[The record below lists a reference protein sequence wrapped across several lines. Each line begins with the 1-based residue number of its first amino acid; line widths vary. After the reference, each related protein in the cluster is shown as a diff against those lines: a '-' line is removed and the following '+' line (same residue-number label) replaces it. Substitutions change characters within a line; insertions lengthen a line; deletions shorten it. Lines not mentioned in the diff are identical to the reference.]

1 MREALRR
8 HRFALIF
15 VAVLVGVVFLPA
27 LAKREV
33 FTVRDHTDYFQPL
46 RYFTAIHIRDFVL
59 PHWNPYSA
67 SGEPWL
73 ANPQTGAF
81 YPPTWLFIA
90 LPFEAAYMLHLA
102 LHLIILGW
110 GAYLLFARR
119 VAPGAALAGA
129 VAIVFSGPTLS
140 LLDISNNLAAFSWIP
155 WVIWAAVAGR
165 SPAVGGCF
173 LALSFLGG
181 EPYFAAVAAVMYA
194 VVTWSAG
201 DPAREKWSAGDPARE
216 EWSAGDPAR
225 EHEQAGEVARPP
237 LVVPY
242 AERLRRILLAGVIA
256 AGLSA
261 IQLLP
266 FLEMVRGSDRA
277 SGLTAAE
284 IFSES
289 MAPRDWIRLAV
300 PPHLNRAGFDPA
312 LSQHFIPIVYVGIP
326 IALLAACAWIFVRR
340 RDVLAWTA
348 LLIVSAV
355 IATGSHL
362 PSAALIEQSP
372 LTLFRY
378 PSRMVPFAALAI
390 VALAVL
396 GWDRFRPKRR
406 WADLVLVA
414 ILLVDLIPR
423 AMPLLVTAPFTPSA
437 TLYPVEAGRRA
448 KLIRIHDRPIVDRK
462 AWIAGYANLYH
473 RRFDASTAA
482 PVVSRRYLDIH
493 DATLTGRRSDLL
505 SLLSVG
511 FVLSD
516 RYVGP
521 PLEPIAAVRGVTMY
535 LNPAAPPMATFLAGW
550 SSFGTPEE
558 ATKALLMNVSST
570 AVPVAGAP
578 ATPPFDPGAAPST
591 IEALT
596 VGTRNAR
603 VVVNAARDGIVM
615 LSQQDAPG
623 WRVYVDGEEKE
634 KLLAGGIFRAVAVPR
649 GRHEV
654 MWEWNPR
661 SLRTGMVITIMT
673 IVTLQGRSFVK
684 RFARRKFSS

>member
-1 MREALRR
+1 MREAVRR

-15 VAVLVGVVFLPA
+15 VAVVVAVLFLPP
-27 LAKREV
+27 LVRREV
-33 FTVRDHTDYFQPL
+33 FTVRDHSDYFQPL
-46 RYFTAIHIRDFVL
+46 RYFTAAHIREFVL

-73 ANPQTGAF
+73 ANPQTGVF

-90 LPFEAAYMLHLA
+90 LPFETAYMLYLA

-119 VAPGAALAGA
+119 VEPGAALAGA

-155 WVIWAAVAGR
+155 WVIWAAAAGR
-165 SPAVGGCF
+165 SPALGGWF

-181 EPYFAAVAAVMYA
+181 EPYFAALAAVMYA
-194 VVTWSAG
+194 VVTLFVGRPHTAADGAPTHGGKLVNPSPGSPQRLKHILMAG
-201 DPAREKWSAGDPARE
+201 G
-216 EWSAGDPAR
+216 
-225 EHEQAGEVARPP
+225 
-237 LVVPY
+237 
-242 AERLRRILLAGVIA
+242 IA

-261 IQLLP
+261 IQLVP

-289 MAPRDWIRLAV
+289 MAPRDWPRLAV

-312 LSQHFIPIVYVGIP
+312 LSQHFIPMVYVGIP
-326 IALLAACAWIFVRR
+326 IAILAVCAWIFVRR
-340 RDVLAWTA
+340 KDVVGWTT
-348 LLIVSAV
+348 LLIVSV
-355 IATGSHL
+355 IIATGSHL
-362 PSAALIEQSP
+362 PTAALFERSP

-390 VALAVL
+390 AALAVL
-396 GWDRFRPKRR
+396 AWDRVRPKRR

-414 ILLVDLIPR
+414 ILLFDLIPR
-423 AMPLLVTAPFTPSA
+423 AMPLLATAPFRPSA
-437 TLYPVEAGRRA
+437 TLYPVEAGRSA
-448 KLIRIHDRPIVDRK
+448 KIIRIHDRPIVDRK
-462 AWIAGYANLYH
+462 AWIAGYGNLYH

-493 DATLTGRRSDLL
+493 DATLTGRRFDLL
-505 SLLSVG
+505 SLLAVG

-521 PLEPIAAVRGVTMY
+521 PLAPVAVVRGVTVY
-535 LNPAAPPMATFLAGW
+535 VNPGAPPMATFLAGW
-550 SSFGTPEE
+550 RPFATAEE
-558 ATKALLMNVSST
+558 AANALLTNVSSD

-578 ATPPFDPGAAPST
+578 PPPSYEPGAAPST
-591 IEALT
+591 IETL
-596 VGTRNAR
+596 GLSTRHAR
-603 VVVNAARDGIVM
+603 VIVNAMRDGMVM

-623 WRVYVDGEEKE
+623 WRVYVDGVEKE

-654 MWEWNPR
+654 MWEWDPR

-673 IVTLQGRSFVK
+673 LVTLQRRSFVK

>member
-1 MREALRR
+1 MRDVRR

-15 VAVLVGVVFLPA
+15 VAVLVAVLFLPA
-27 LAKREV
+27 LLKREV

-73 ANPQTGAF
+73 ANPQTGVF

-90 LPFEAAYMLHLA
+90 FPFEAAYMLYLA
-102 LHLIILGW
+102 LHLTILGW

-119 VAPGAALAGA
+119 VAPEAALAGA

-155 WVIWAAVAGR
+155 WVIRAALAGR
-165 SPAVGGCF
+165 SPAIGGCF
-173 LALSFLGG
+173 LALAFLGG
-181 EPYFAAVAAVMYA
+181 EPYFAAVAAVLYA
-194 VVTWSAG
+194 VVTWNAG
-201 DPAREKWSAGDPARE
+201 ARK

-225 EHEQAGEVARPP
+225 EHVQAGEVARTP
-237 LVVPY
+237 
-242 AERLRRILLAGVIA
+242 RLQRVKSVLLAGAIA

-289 MAPRDWIRLAV
+289 MAPRDWLRLAV

-326 IALLAACAWIFVRR
+326 IVLLAVLAWIFVRR
-340 RDVLAWTA
+340 KDVVGWTT
-348 LLIVSAV
+348 LLIVSIV
-355 IATGSHL
+355 VATGSHL
-362 PSAALIEQSP
+362 PSAALFERSP

-396 GWDRFRPKRR
+396 AWDRFRPKRR

-423 AMPLLVTAPFTPSA
+423 AMPLLATAPFTPAA
-437 TLYPVEAGRRA
+437 TLYPAEAGRSA
-448 KLIRIHDRPIVDRK
+448 KIIRIHDRPIVDRK

-493 DATLTGRRSDLL
+493 DATLTGRRFDLL

-521 PLEPIAAVRGVTMY
+521 PLQPIAGVRGVTMY
-535 LNPAAPPMATFLAGW
+535 VNPAAPPMATFWAGW
-550 SSFGTPEE
+550 RPFATAEE
-558 ATKALLMNVSST
+558 AANALLSNVSSD

-578 ATPPFDPGAAPST
+578 PSPSFEPGAAQST

-596 VGTRNAR
+596 VGTRHAR
-603 VVVNAARDGIVM
+603 VVVNAAREGIVM
-615 LSQQDAPG
+615 LSQQDAPS

-673 IVTLQGRSFVK
+673 IVTLQGRTFVK